1 MLEKEFGRLGLNDNE
16 REVYLAVL
24 KAGKASPARIA
35 KETAINRTTVYSVS
49 RKLISL
55 GLIGED
61 LSATVGY
68 LYAEKPEALEHMFTK
83 EEAVLKER
91 KALAQT
97 IAKELSVLPSGKT
110 YSVPRIKFIEEADL
124 TDYLYKQYQL
134 WGQSGAERDN
144 TWWGYIDNSFT
155 NEYKE
160 WIHWTWKHGPKGQKA
175 LLFANETAIEQE
187 VSSAHADRVTRSLPE
202 GQEFDS
208 SFWVIGDYVLMAQ
221 TRSRPHYLVEIYD
234 SVLARNQRQVF
245 KMMWSIIEKN

>member
-49 RKLISL
+49 RKLMSL

-61 LSATVGY
+61 LSAKVGY
-68 LYAEKPEALEHMFTK
+68 LYAEKPEALEHMFAK
-83 EEAVLKER
+83 EEALLKER
-91 KALAQT
+91 REVAQVV
-97 IAKELSVLPSGKT
+97 AKELAALPSGKS

-124 TDYLYKQYQL
+124 SEYLYKQYVL
-134 WGQSGAERDN
+134 WGASGAKRDN
-144 TWWGYIDNSFT
+144 TWWGYIDSSFT
-155 NEYKE
+155 KEYKE
-160 WIHWTWKHGPKGQKA
+160 WIHWTWKHGPKGQKVNF
-175 LLFANETAIEQE
+175 FANESEIEQK
-187 VSSAHADRVTRSLPE
+187 VSLEHPDRITRPLPE

-221 TRSRPHYLVEIYD
+221 SRERPHYLVEIHD
-234 SVLARNQRQVF
+234 AVFARNQRQLF
-245 KMMWSIIEKN
+245 KNLWGVGK